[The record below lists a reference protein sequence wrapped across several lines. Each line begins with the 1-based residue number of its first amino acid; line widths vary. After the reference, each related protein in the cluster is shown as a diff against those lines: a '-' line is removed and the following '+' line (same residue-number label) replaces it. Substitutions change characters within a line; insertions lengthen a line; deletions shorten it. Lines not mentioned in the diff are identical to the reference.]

1 VIPAPAILGLAVTL
15 GCAPALRT
23 PKPIGTLGGPPPGAP
38 GRSAAALLADAR
50 AALARRPDV
59 AQVRRAESLYVAAAQ
74 ADPAGVEGLY
84 GAIEAKVWLLDHDR
98 SADRGALAR
107 SAVDAGQW
115 CLRRAPASA
124 WCDYGLAQALGMQA
138 QEERST
144 ALDGLKRMVELLRRA
159 ATEDPAIDRAGP
171 ERVLALV
178 LARAP
183 AWPLG
188 PGDPESA
195 VQAARKAVARAPDFA
210 PNPLALGEALI
221 ATGASEEGRAEAE
234 RGLALARASHDPDA
248 PEWIKNGE
256 ALVERAARPGSSSAT
271 P

>member
-1 VIPAPAILGLAVTL
+1 MIPAPAVLGLAVAL

-23 PKPIGTLGGPPPGAP
+23 PQPIGTLGGAPPGAP
-38 GRSAAALLADAR
+38 GRSAVDLLADAR
-50 AALARRPDV
+50 TALGRRPDV

-115 CLRRAPASA
+115 CLRRAPASG
-124 WCDYGLAQALGMQA
+124 WCHYGLAQALGMQA
-138 QEERST
+138 REARST
-144 ALDGLKRMVELLRRA
+144 ALDGLKQMVEHLRHA
-159 ATEDPAIDRAGP
+159 ATDDPAIDHAGP

-195 VQAARKAVARAPDFA
+195 VQAARKAVARAPDFP

-221 ATGASEEGRAEAE
+221 ATGAAEEGRAEAE
-234 RGLALARASHDPDA
+234 RGLALARASADPDA
-248 PEWIKNGE
+248 PEWIRDGK
-256 ALVERAARPGSSSAT
+256 ALVERAGRPAGSAT